1 VKIAFAL
8 LAHGNPRLVERLIR
22 TLIAEGHYVALHY
35 DRKSP
40 DADFRRLR
48 EAFAESSSVCF
59 ARRVEVAW
67 AEWSIVEATLS
78 CLEAIDRRGWEPD
91 YVYHISGMDYPIR
104 SSAELVA
111 FLERNRGKEFI
122 ESVPSDTVP
131 WVRTGPQRERYQ
143 YRFYFNWRDQR
154 RRCEFV
160 FGLQKR
166 LGLKRRFV
174 RGMVPYIGSQWWVL
188 TWETLKRV
196 MALARQRD
204 IVRFFRTV
212 LVPDELFFQSM
223 VRHLVPEDRIVSRT
237 LTLYQFSDYG
247 YPVVYYADHLEYL
260 LRQPFFMARKLSSYQ
275 PALRDAL
282 DPYWRGERQPMRFE
296 DAAIGR
302 KGLEFEAWRLTQ
314 REGVP
319 GQRVP
324 GRAPRR
330 RYGDLDRLTVPFF
343 VVIGTSTAELRVVYK
358 ALSQHPKVLCHGQLF
373 HKHRIEFANGVAS
386 FAGYDEDALK
396 LRAVSPGNFLADVV
410 RAERDRLTGFLLR
423 AEQGWHMPTVMF
435 ELPNARVLILRGDPL
450 IAFSE
455 YLLKTEPLLDDAFD
469 RSAVEAIPSAVL
481 AKRFRRFVRSFDE
494 YAAWLNNQAVKAV
507 PSKPR
512 GWVTEIELAAEE
524 SPVVLPAAG
533 QLARRRDSAGS
544 GIALL
549 PWHDGSAQL
558 ESLLGVELGA
568 TVEILGGRELEAER
582 SRLAEWRRL
591 LQARI
596 GSAEPDVPD
605 AEEVPVAADRRVTPI
620 RRWGAD

>member
-1 VKIAFAL
+1 VKIVFAL

-22 TLIAEGHYVALHY
+22 ILVAEGHYVALHY

-48 EAFAESSSVCF
+48 QSFADSAAVCF

-78 CLEAIDRRGWEPD
+78 CLDAIEAQGWEPD

-154 RRCEFV
+154 RRCEF
-160 FGLQKR
+160 FFAMQKK
-166 LGLKRRFV
+166 LGLKRKFV
-174 RGMVPYIGSQWWVL
+174 RGIVPYIGSQWWVL
-188 TWETLKRV
+188 TWNTLRRV
-196 MALARQRD
+196 MALAREQD

-223 VRHLVPEDRIVSRT
+223 VRHLVPADRIVSRT

-260 LRQPFFMARKLSSYQ
+260 LRQPFFMARKLSSHQ
-275 PALRDAL
+275 TTLRDAL
-282 DPYWRGERQPMRFE
+282 DLYWRGERQPTPFE

-314 REGVP
+314 RDGVP

-330 RYGDLDRLTVPFF
+330 RYGDLDRMTMPFF

-373 HKHRIEFANGVAS
+373 HKRRIEFTNGVTS

-410 RAERDRLTGFLLR
+410 RAEKNRLTGFLLR

-435 ELPNARVLILRGDPL
+435 ELPNARVLIVRGDPL

-455 YLLKTEPLLDDAFD
+455 YLQKQEPMLEDPFD
-469 RSAVEAIPSAVL
+469 RTAFEAIPPAVL

-494 YAAWLNNQAVKAV
+494 YAAWLKNQAVKSI
-507 PSKPR
+507 PFKPR
-512 GWVTEIELAAEE
+512 GWVTEIELVAEE
-524 SPVVLPAAG
+524 PPTVLPVSG
-533 QLARRRDSAGS
+533 QPARRRDGAAA

-558 ESLLGVELGA
+558 ESLLGVELGD

-582 SRLAEWRRL
+582 VRLEEWRRL
-591 LQARI
+591 LHARI
-596 GSAEPDVPD
+596 ASAEPDAVE
-605 AEEVPVAADRRVTPI
+605 AEEPLAAEDRRITPI